1 MDLLSACPNHIVR
14 LKSEDKPKY
23 HAAAVFASNLAVGL
37 INQAKRL
44 LMECGFDEDAALK
57 ALKPLTVTNMN
68 NIFDVGTCD
77 ALTGPVER
85 HDIKTVQKHLNALDQ
100 ETKETYSALTKE
112 IINGEKIT
120 MLTAYDYSTAKLFDE
135 AGIDTML
142 VGDSLGMVMLGYD
155 STIPVTVDDMIHHG
169 AAVVRGAKNA
179 MIVVDMPFLSYHTSV
194 YDAVAN
200 AGRIMKET
208 GCTAVKLEGG
218 KNVCPQIE
226 AIVNAQIPVCAHIG
240 LTPQSSNMFG
250 GFRVQG
256 KSEEAAKELIEA
268 AQAVEKAGAFMLVLE
283 GIPEKLAAIITKKV
297 HIPTIGI
304 GASAECDGQVL
315 VYQDMLA
322 MYGNFVPKFVKQFA
336 QVGEVM
342 QGAVKDYINAVK
354 EGIFPGPENTY
365 AISDDVIE
373 KLY

>member
-1 MDLLSACPNHIVR
+1 MKN
-14 LKSEDKPKY
+14 
-23 HAAAVFASNLAVGL
+23 
-37 INQAKRL
+37 
-44 LMECGFDEDAALK
+44 
-57 ALKPLTVTNMN
+57 TVST
-68 NIFDVGTCD
+68 
-77 ALTGPVER
+77 L
-85 HDIKTVQKHLNALDQ
+85 QKMKD
-100 ETKETYSALTKE
+100 
-112 IINGEKIT
+112 NGEKIS

-155 STIPVTVDDMIHHG
+155 STIPVTMEDMIHHG

-179 MIVVDMPFLSYHTSV
+179 LIVVDMSFLSYHTSV
-194 YDAVAN
+194 YDAVVN

-218 KNVCPQIE
+218 KNVCPQIK
-226 AIVNAQIPVCAHIG
+226 AIVEAQIPVCAHIG
-240 LTPQSSNMFG
+240 LTPQSVNAFG

-256 KSEEAAKELIEA
+256 KSEKAAQELIEA
-268 AQAVEKAGAFMLVLE
+268 ALAVEEAGAFMVVLE
-283 GIPEKLAAIITKKV
+283 GIPEKLAAIITKKL

-304 GASAECDGQVL
+304 GASPECDGQVL

-336 QVGEVM
+336 QVGDVM
-342 QGAVKDYINAVK
+342 KGAVADYMKEVK
-354 EGIFPGPENTY
+354 EGTFPAKEHTY
-365 AISDDVIE
+365 AISDDIIE

>member
-1 MDLLSACPNHIVR
+1 M
-14 LKSEDKPKY
+14 KT
-23 HAAAVFASNLAVGL
+23 
-37 INQAKRL
+37 
-44 LMECGFDEDAALK
+44 
-57 ALKPLTVTNMN
+57 TVS
-68 NIFDVGTCD
+68 
-77 ALTGPVER
+77 
-85 HDIKTVQKHLNALDQ
+85 TVQKMKD
-100 ETKETYSALTKE
+100 
-112 IINGEKIT
+112 NGEKIT

-268 AQAVEKAGAFMLVLE
+268 AKLDGANGWQLIRFVELPLCRISIGTGMLCSITSRISMYEAIALTTAGGPGDDTMSLSVLLVRAITDYNYGFANAIGVIMFLIGLLVMYIVTKAFRMNDS
-283 GIPEKLAAIITKKV
+283 I
-297 HIPTIGI
+297 
-304 GASAECDGQVL
+304 
-315 VYQDMLA
+315 Y
-322 MYGNFVPKFVKQFA
+322 
-336 QVGEVM
+336 
-342 QGAVKDYINAVK
+342 
-354 EGIFPGPENTY
+354 
-365 AISDDVIE
+365 
-373 KLY
+373 

>member
-1 MDLLSACPNHIVR
+1 
-14 LKSEDKPKY
+14 
-23 HAAAVFASNLAVGL
+23 
-37 INQAKRL
+37 
-44 LMECGFDEDAALK
+44 
-57 ALKPLTVTNMN
+57 
-68 NIFDVGTCD
+68 
-77 ALTGPVER
+77 
-85 HDIKTVQKHLNALDQ
+85 
-100 ETKETYSALTKE
+100 
-112 IINGEKIT
+112 
-120 MLTAYDYSTAKLFDE
+120 
-135 AGIDTML
+135 
-142 VGDSLGMVMLGYD
+142 
-155 STIPVTVDDMIHHG
+155 
-169 AAVVRGAKNA
+169 

-208 GCTAVKLEGG
+208 RLYSSKIRRWK

-336 QVGEVM
+336 QVGE
-342 QGAVKDYINAVK
+342 
-354 EGIFPGPENTY
+354 
-365 AISDDVIE
+365 
-373 KLY
+373 

>member
-1 MDLLSACPNHIVR
+1 M
-14 LKSEDKPKY
+14 KT
-23 HAAAVFASNLAVGL
+23 
-37 INQAKRL
+37 
-44 LMECGFDEDAALK
+44 
-57 ALKPLTVTNMN
+57 TVS
-68 NIFDVGTCD
+68 
-77 ALTGPVER
+77 
-85 HDIKTVQKHLNALDQ
+85 TVQKMKD
-100 ETKETYSALTKE
+100 
-112 IINGEKIT
+112 NGEKIT

-322 MYGNFVPKFVKQFA
+322 MYGNFVPKFVKQ
-336 QVGEVM
+336 
-342 QGAVKDYINAVK
+342 
-354 EGIFPGPENTY
+354 
-365 AISDDVIE
+365 
-373 KLY
+373 

>member
-1 MDLLSACPNHIVR
+1 MLLSHTAQREGELLSFLRGELALSSGLVKR
-14 LKSEDKPKY
+14 LKWQNAFFLDGAPVHTNARVKPGQEITVRIEEAPEGFLPQALPIDILYEDAYMIALDKPAGQLVHPSPRK
-23 HAAAVFASNLAVGL
+23 NEGTLA
-37 INQAKRL
+37 
-44 LMECGFDEDAALK
+44 
-57 ALKPLTVTNMN
+57 
-68 NIFDVGTCD
+68 
-77 ALTGPVER
+77 
-85 HDIKTVQKHLNALDQ
+85 NAL
-100 ETKETYSALTKE
+100 
-112 IINGEKIT
+112 
-120 MLTAYDYSTAKLFDE
+120 
-135 AGIDTML
+135 
-142 VGDSLGMVMLGYD
+142 LGYYERTD
-155 STIPVTVDDMIHHG
+155 QPCGIHPVTRLDRDTFG
-169 AAVVRGAKNA
+169 VVLLAKNA

-354 EGIFPGPENTY
+354 EGTFPGPENTY

>member
-1 MDLLSACPNHIVR
+1 M
-14 LKSEDKPKY
+14 KT
-23 HAAAVFASNLAVGL
+23 
-37 INQAKRL
+37 
-44 LMECGFDEDAALK
+44 
-57 ALKPLTVTNMN
+57 TVS
-68 NIFDVGTCD
+68 
-77 ALTGPVER
+77 
-85 HDIKTVQKHLNALDQ
+85 TVQKMKD
-100 ETKETYSALTKE
+100 
-112 IINGEKIT
+112 NGEKIT

-354 EGIFPGPENTY
+354 EGTFPGPENTY
-365 AISDDVIE
+365 AIIVPV
-373 KLY
+373 KLSRCVVKIDNKKDIIYINRFPRIMGRRSFSNENRRNSQRSQRTGKRVEETRTKRRFRANDGISS

>member
-1 MDLLSACPNHIVR
+1 M
-14 LKSEDKPKY
+14 KT
-23 HAAAVFASNLAVGL
+23 
-37 INQAKRL
+37 
-44 LMECGFDEDAALK
+44 
-57 ALKPLTVTNMN
+57 TVS
-68 NIFDVGTCD
+68 
-77 ALTGPVER
+77 
-85 HDIKTVQKHLNALDQ
+85 TVQKMKD
-100 ETKETYSALTKE
+100 
-112 IINGEKIT
+112 NGEKIT

-256 KSEEAAKELIEA
+256 KSEEAAK
-268 AQAVEKAGAFMLVLE
+268 
-283 GIPEKLAAIITKKV
+283 
-297 HIPTIGI
+297 
-304 GASAECDGQVL
+304 
-315 VYQDMLA
+315 DMLA

-354 EGIFPGPENTY
+354 EGTFPGPENTY
-365 AISDDVIE
+365 AISDDVI
-373 KLY
+373 

>member
-1 MDLLSACPNHIVR
+1 M
-14 LKSEDKPKY
+14 KT
-23 HAAAVFASNLAVGL
+23 
-37 INQAKRL
+37 
-44 LMECGFDEDAALK
+44 
-57 ALKPLTVTNMN
+57 TVS
-68 NIFDVGTCD
+68 
-77 ALTGPVER
+77 
-85 HDIKTVQKHLNALDQ
+85 TVQKMKD
-100 ETKETYSALTKE
+100 
-112 IINGEKIT
+112 NGEKIT

-297 HIPTIGI
+297 HIPTIG
-304 GASAECDGQVL
+304 
-315 VYQDMLA
+315 
-322 MYGNFVPKFVKQFA
+322 NFVPKFVKQFA

-354 EGIFPGPENTY
+354 EGTFPGPENTY

>member
-1 MDLLSACPNHIVR
+1 M
-14 LKSEDKPKY
+14 KT
-23 HAAAVFASNLAVGL
+23 
-37 INQAKRL
+37 
-44 LMECGFDEDAALK
+44 
-57 ALKPLTVTNMN
+57 TVS
-68 NIFDVGTCD
+68 
-77 ALTGPVER
+77 
-85 HDIKTVQKHLNALDQ
+85 TVQKMKD
-100 ETKETYSALTKE
+100 
-112 IINGEKIT
+112 NGEKIT

-169 AAVVRGAKNA
+169 AAVVRGAKDA
-179 MIVVDMPFLSYHTSV
+179 LIVVDMPFLSYHTSV

-268 AQAVEKAGAFMLVLE
+268 AKLDGAGELKIWRHVMIPGILPSVSTIVIFDFIANWNAFLWPIIVLQD
-283 GIPEKLAAIITKKV
+283 PEKYPLATALQYLNGSFSYKFGYVAAGTVISII
-297 HIPTIGI
+297 P
-304 GASAECDGQVL
+304 VL
-315 VYQDMLA
+315 IVFMIFQKNYIEA
-322 MYGNFVPKFVKQFA
+322 VS
-336 QVGEVM
+336 
-342 QGAVKDYINAVK
+342 GAVK
-354 EGIFPGPENTY
+354 G
-365 AISDDVIE
+365 
-373 KLY
+373 